1 MLRPL
6 LLLIVLQFLGE
17 AIVRILAVPVPGP
30 VVGLTALVGLCAVWP
45 SVFGFVEDTAEALLK
60 HLSLLFVPAGVGVL
74 QHLGLLAREWWPIA
88 GVLVLSTAIT
98 LIATALT
105 FQWLARPAGPDG
117 SEP

>member
-17 AIVRILAVPVPGP
+17 AIVRLAAVPVPGP
-30 VVGLTALVGLCAVWP
+30 VLGLTFLVALCAARP
-45 SVFGFVEDTAEALLK
+45 SVFGFVEETAEALLK

-88 GVLVLSTAIT
+88 GVLVLSTAVT
-98 LIATALT
+98 LAATALT

>member
-6 LLLIVLQFLGE
+6 LLLIALQFLGE
-17 AIVRILAVPVPGP
+17 ALVRLVAIPVPGP
-30 VVGLTALVGLCAVWP
+30 VVGLTGLVGLCALRP
-45 SVFGFVEDTAEALLK
+45 ALFGFVEETAEALLK

-74 QHLGLLAREWWPIA
+74 QHMGLLAREWWPIL

-98 LIATALT
+98 LVATALT

-117 SEP
+117 TEP